1 MVEVLISC
9 VLCQV
14 KMKTTLST
22 PDGVLPCQASEDSIL
37 DYRQYEILSIGN
49 FLCSAPTLNS
59 TMDFSGKHV
68 EDGVVDSP
76 LEKKPRLLVS
86 CLPSPLRSREAS
98 RLSTSSTASDK
109 GTQRKL
115 YGDANH
121 AIPEEI
127 PQTPK
132 ESWANFAEL
141 HVVPLPHSRKYVLS
155 IERYLKRKLVGPL
168 CSHSSSST
176 WDSWECRSLQ
186 AQQWEHICQERSYDK
201 GSYSRGPEILEAME
215 KLKSISHK

>member
-1 MVEVLISC
+1 
-9 VLCQV
+9 
-14 KMKTTLST
+14 MKTTLST

-37 DYRQYEILSIGN
+37 DYGQYEILSTGN

-86 CLPSPLRSREAS
+86 CSPSPLRSREAS
-98 RLSTSSTASDK
+98 RLSTLPTTSDK

-115 YGDANH
+115 YGDANY
-121 AIPEEI
+121 AILEEI

-132 ESWANFAEL
+132 ESRANFAEL
-141 HVVPLPHSRKYVLS
+141 HIVPLPRSRKYVLS
-155 IERYLKRKLVGPL
+155 TERYLKRKLVGPS

-186 AQQWEHICQERSYDK
+186 AQRREHIRQERSYDK
-201 GSYSRGPEILEAME
+201 GSYSRGREILEAME